1 MIRRWTHVH
10 TLATGLV
17 FGLVLDRE
25 ALIIAV
31 LMFALGAGTVIGWR
45 QLRRLAGW
53 GRETAQHAAH
63 GLEELR
69 QAEADRKRAAA
80 EELRTR
86 AATRL
91 RRVNEQ
97 TEAERRAYLAGAR
110 DGGTPASYDDGERP
124 GTLLGID
131 LEQYETNERG
141 LSHELGIE
149 VSPAFEQGS

>member
-17 FGLVLDRE
+17 FGLVLDKE
-25 ALIIAV
+25 ALV
-31 LMFALGAGTVIGWR
+31 LFALGIALGVAGVIGWC

-53 GRETAQHAAH
+53 GRETAQHAAR

-69 QAEADRKRAAA
+69 AAEADRKRAAA

-91 RRVNEQ
+91 RRAGEQ
-97 TEAERRAYLAGAR
+97 EAEVRRSYLAGAR
-110 DGGTPASYDDGERP
+110 DGAADDWTRP
-124 GTLLGID
+124 DTLLG
-131 LEQYETNERG
+131 LEVR
-141 LSHELGIE
+141 
-149 VSPAFEQGS
+149 

>member
-25 ALIIAV
+25 ALIVFGLGLV
-31 LMFALGAGTVIGWR
+31 LGVAIVIGWR
-45 QLRRLAGW
+45 QVRRLAGW

-86 AATRL
+86 AQNRL
-91 RRVNEQ
+91 RRAAEQ
-97 TEAERRAYLAGAR
+97 VEAERRAYLAGAR
-110 DGGTPASYDDGERP
+110 DGDRPASYDDGERP
-124 GTLLGID
+124 GSLLGID
-131 LEQYETNERG
+131 LEQYETNGRG
-141 LSHELGIE
+141 LSHELGFE
-149 VSPAFEQGS
+149 VAPAFEEGS